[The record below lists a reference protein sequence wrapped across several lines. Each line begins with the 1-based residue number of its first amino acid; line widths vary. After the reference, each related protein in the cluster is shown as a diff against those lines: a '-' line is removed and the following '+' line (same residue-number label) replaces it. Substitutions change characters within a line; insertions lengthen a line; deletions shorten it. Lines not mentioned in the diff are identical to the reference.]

1 MQVFV
6 RTSLLGL
13 SDAWAKLNFKLGTY
27 SSGHPT
33 TERHRVG
40 FDSATV
46 GLLRV
51 LVVSKRFGRSRIAT
65 FQSPSTSSASANG
78 LIYDGTRLSTPVG
91 GVSDADR
98 LENAGKA
105 SPPTP

>member
-1 MQVFV
+1 MRLLTQGMQVFV

-27 SSGHPT
+27 SSSHPT
-33 TERHRVG
+33 TERHMVG

-51 LVVSKRFGRSRIAT
+51 ELVSKR
-65 FQSPSTSSASANG
+65 
-78 LIYDGTRLSTPVG
+78 
-91 GVSDADR
+91 DR
-98 LENAGKA
+98 AA
-105 SPPTP
+105 P